1 MPNFETLPV
10 WANLLCILA
19 TFVVMG
25 KGAQFVVSSAT
36 VMASRLGISEV
47 VIGLTVVAFGTSAP
61 EFAVTLI
68 AAFQGH
74 GNISVGNIVGS
85 NTFNLGFIL
94 GGCALLG
101 IVPADKILV
110 RRDGLVLAVAAVSLL
125 GLVGLDS
132 TLGRLDG
139 ALLFVMLVVYLAFLF
154 RHRGEGDDE
163 VREIM
168 TGPGAKVS
176 LWRESLLLAMGLA
189 FIVGGSHVLVMSASS
204 LARSFGIS
212 EWTIAVTVVAAGTSA
227 PEFATALVGVLKGRY
242 GISLGSLIGSD
253 IFNLLGVL
261 GLAGMLQPV
270 EVTSRALISLSAMC
284 GMVVW
289 VLISMRTGWRISRL
303 EGMMLIGLAALR
315 WWLDFATRAA
325 G

>member
-36 VMASRLGISEV
+36 AMASRLGISEV

-101 IVPADKILV
+101 IVPTDKLLV
-110 RRDGLVLAVAAVSLL
+110 RRDGLVLAGAAISLL
-125 GLVGLDS
+125 VLVGWDHSLD
-132 TLGRLDG
+132 RADG
-139 ALLFVMLVVYLAFLF
+139 VVLFLMLVAYLSYLFV
-154 RHRGEGDDE
+154 HRRDGGDE
-163 VREIM
+163 VREL
-168 TGPGAKVS
+168 VS
-176 LWRESLLLAMGLA
+176 GRPTESGLWREFVVLFVGLA
-189 FIVGGSHVLVMSASS
+189 FIVGGSHVLVLSASS
-204 LARSFGIS
+204 VARTFGIS
-212 EWTIAVTVVAAGTSA
+212 EWTIGVTIVAAGTSA
-227 PEFATALVGVLKGRY
+227 PEFATSLVGVLKGRY

-315 WWLDFATRAA
+315 WWLDFAAQ
-325 G
+325 